1 MNASPGIK
9 SKLLY
14 NPFPNT
20 VTSRLIVNGTI
31 RMCFYTNCC
40 LCYTERI
47 KKKKKKDIIH
57 FQYIVLLAPPY
68 GLKPCLRDHEFY
80 ILRRA
85 LRGHQNH
92 KSSFS
97 QLCIGVEKI

>member
-14 NPFPNT
+14 NPFTNT

-40 LCYTERI
+40 LCHTERI
-47 KKKKKKDIIH
+47 KKKEKKKIK
-57 FQYIVLLAPPY
+57 YI
-68 GLKPCLRDHEFY
+68 
-80 ILRRA
+80 
-85 LRGHQNH
+85 
-92 KSSFS
+92 FS
-97 QLCIGVEKI
+97 I

>member
-14 NPFPNT
+14 NPFTNT

-47 KKKKKKDIIH
+47 KKKEEKRYNTFSVYSFIG
-57 FQYIVLLAPPY
+57 P
-68 GLKPCLRDHEFY
+68 
-80 ILRRA
+80 A
-85 LRGHQNH
+85 LRP
-92 KSSFS
+92 KTLS
-97 QLCIGVEKI
+97 QRP